1 MDTSSQLLD
10 RRTTKTRSVLF
21 GALRNTGHGKVA
33 ATLGISDS
41 TFSEWLGKNMDRVCL
56 LLTALDHKPVPIAV
70 ECHSAEY
77 LQTLRKYAA
86 SGIQVDP
93 DAVPTDERAAPLEFD
108 E

>member
-1 MDTSSQLLD
+1 MDPSSQPFD

-21 GALRNTGHGKVA
+21 GALRTTGHGKVA

-41 TFSEWLGKNMDRVCL
+41 TFSEWWQKNSDRICQ
-56 LLTALDHKPVPIAV
+56 LLTAIDHKPVPTTV

-77 LQTLRKYAA
+77 LKTLRKYAA
-86 SGIQVDP
+86 IGIQVDP